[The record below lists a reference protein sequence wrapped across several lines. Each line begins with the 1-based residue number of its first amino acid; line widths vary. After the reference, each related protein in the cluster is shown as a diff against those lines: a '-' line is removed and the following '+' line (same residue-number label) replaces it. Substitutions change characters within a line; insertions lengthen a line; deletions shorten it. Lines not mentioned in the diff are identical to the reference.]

1 MKMYSKKSIVLIFVL
16 MQLVGQASAV
26 EVEVIPPTGI
36 IIPGGY
42 FDLNIRIDPLTIPIA
57 GVQTDILYDSS
68 LVKINTIKE
77 GNLFTQNGAIS
88 YFNSGIV
95 NNFTG
100 TAMNIYSFIFGQ
112 NSISTPGTFIVIN
125 MTATGIAGTSK
136 INLSNVKISDPN
148 GNLVQ
153 LNVHNASV
161 IITQPTN
168 NITFI
173 LTDINTGKSI
183 QGAAVSMD
191 GIVVKS
197 NINGEAIF
205 NVVIPG
211 SHNYSVNAKNYII
224 SQGTVTITGDLKQN
238 IKLTLKSKRNR

>member
-1 MKMYSKKSIVLIFVL
+1 MYSKKSIILIFVL
-16 MQLVGQASAV
+16 MQLVVQVSAV
-26 EVEVIPPTGI
+26 EVEVIPPTGMV
-36 IIPGGY
+36 IPGGY
-42 FDLNIRIDPLTIPIA
+42 FDLNIRIDPFGIPIA
-57 GVQTDILYDSS
+57 GMQTDILYDSS

-125 MTATGIAGTSK
+125 MTATGMAGTSK
-136 INLSNVKISDPN
+136 INLFNVKISDPN

-161 IITQPTN
+161 NITQPTY

-173 LTDINTGKSI
+173 LTDIYTGKLI
-183 QGAAVSMD
+183 QEAAVSMD
-191 GIVVKS
+191 GFVVKS

-205 NVVIPG
+205 NTVIPG
-211 SHNYSVNAKNYII
+211 SHNYSVNTKNYII

-238 IKLTLKSKRNR
+238 IKLTLKR